1 MSDFDNKTPIYLQ
14 LMDDIKKQILA
25 GQLQPGERLASVRDI
40 AMAKGVNPNTAQKA
54 LSQLETES
62 LITTNRTSGRTVTE
76 DKTLIKSMRDDFAR
90 GEVLDFL
97 TKMTS
102 IGYTDPEILIYIEK
116 IQKERENNEQHHSS

>member
-1 MSDFDNKTPIYLQ
+1 MSVFNNKTPIYIQ
-14 LMDDIKKQILA
+14 IMDSIKKQILSGQLAA
-25 GQLQPGERLASVRDI
+25 GQKMASVRDL
-40 AMAKGVNPNTAQKA
+40 AMEMGVNPNTAQKA

-62 LITTNRTSGRTVTE
+62 LIITNRTSGRTVTE
-76 DKTLIKSMRDDFAR
+76 DTKLIKSMRDDFAR

-116 IQKERENNEQHHSS
+116 IQKERENND